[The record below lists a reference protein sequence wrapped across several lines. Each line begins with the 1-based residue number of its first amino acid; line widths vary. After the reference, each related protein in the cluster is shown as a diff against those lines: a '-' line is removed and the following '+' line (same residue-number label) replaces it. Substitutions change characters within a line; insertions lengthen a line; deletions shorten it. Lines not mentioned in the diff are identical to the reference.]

1 MLDVRRSWQRDHQSG
16 VAKLRS
22 NFPLYAGCNLKITD
36 EDGRLVPLRLNRM
49 QKVLWAIILEMIRQG
64 RPVRIYL
71 IKARQLG
78 STTFFSAILY
88 WLSTMNKH
96 KRVIG
101 IAQDDDAAENV
112 NLRWQNYFWNSR
124 RDLRPRFRKMN
135 PKAIYFATP
144 LKDLRNWR
152 KGMSE
157 ADISDDVG
165 LDSLMVV
172 KTADSVQ
179 LGRSFTYNGALLT
192 EFCIWPLLGIDVK
205 SRMIALNQAIPRKP
219 NTAIFIESTAQG
231 DNYGRK
237 FWDDKKNGYVKVF
250 VSWLAADKYRLKLR
264 LSRTYFNL
272 SQDEDDVYGDEYKE
286 RRNIIKQLMIWYPR
300 RDFKKGEFPQEH
312 LFESY
317 ESWLNHESYCRLAWR
332 RQIIHEKCE
341 GDKDEF
347 KREYPTTIQ
356 DAFAVSSK
364 SVFGAIRLLEAK
376 EYLTSSGLKPSR
388 FSFEY
393 PTDIRKA
400 PFRQL
405 LRPFSKGKL
414 RIYELPRP
422 GAHYVCGADAA
433 QGGPDSDDSSF
444 VIFRLSPESGKLVEV
459 ASYNDRVEATEFAG
473 LLYRISKF
481 YNGALLGV
489 ERNDKA
495 GFAVLEIL
503 RKEFKYNR
511 LYWHKDV
518 LNVKKQTTVQWGWNT
533 DGPSRQ
539 VMIKD
544 GITWFTKK
552 YLVIRSREVL
562 EQMDTFVE
570 NPETG
575 KIAASGGNHDD
586 LVMAMLI
593 AAQMSKH
600 IHIHASIT
608 PEKIPFHSLEWW
620 ARQVDNRTQA
630 RSGRR
635 QDGKPRKH
643 KSWFDYGRGE
653 RRKLRP
659 RFATA

>member
-1 MLDVRRSWQRDHQSG
+1 MLDVRKTRYRDHRTG

-22 NFPLYAGCNLKITD
+22 DFPFYAEANLKITD

-49 QKVLWAIILEMIRQG
+49 QRVLWLIILEQIRLG

-71 IKARQLG
+71 VKARQLG
-78 STTFFSAILY
+78 STTFFSAVLF

-101 IAQDDDAAENV
+101 IAQDDDAAENI
-112 NLRWQNYFWNSR
+112 NLRWQNYYWNSNR
-124 RDLRPRFRKMN
+124 ELRPRFRKMN

-144 LKDLRNWR
+144 LKDLKNWR

-157 ADISDDVG
+157 SEVMDDIG

-179 LGRSFTYNGALLT
+179 LGRSFTYNGAHLT

-205 SRMIALNQAIPRKP
+205 SRMIALKQAIPDRP
-219 NTAIFIESTAQG
+219 NTCIFIESTAQG

-237 FWDDKKNGYVKVF
+237 FWDDKKNGFVKVF
-250 VSWLAADKYRLKLR
+250 VSWLAADKYRLKLG
-264 LSRTYFNL
+264 LSKKYFAL
-272 SQDEDDVYGDEYKE
+272 SEDDDDQYGDEVKE

-300 RDFKKGEFPQEH
+300 REWGKAEFPQEK

-332 RQIIHEKCE
+332 RRTIDRKCE

-376 EYLTSSGLKPSR
+376 EFLTRSRIRPGR
-388 FSFEY
+388 FSY
-393 PTDIRKA
+393 IHPQDVRKA
-400 PFRQL
+400 SFREIIK
-405 LRPFSKGKL
+405 PFSKGKL
-414 RIYELPRP
+414 RIYELPKP
-422 GAHYVCGADAA
+422 GEHYVCGADAA

-444 VIFRLSPESGKLVEV
+444 VIFRLSAESGKLVEV
-459 ASYNDRVEATEFAG
+459 ASYNDRIEATEFAG
-473 LLYRISKF
+473 LLYRICKF
-481 YNGALLGV
+481 YNSALLGV

-495 GFAVLEIL
+495 GYSVLEIL

-511 LYWHKDV
+511 LYWHRVPLK
-518 LNVKKQTTVQWGWNT
+518 NKKTTEVQWGWNT

-539 VMIKD
+539 VMITD
-544 GITWFTKK
+544 GITWFTSR
-552 YLVIRSREVL
+552 YIQIRSREIL

-593 AAQMSKH
+593 AGQMSKY
-600 IHIHASIT
+600 IHNHTTT
-608 PEKIPFHSLEWW
+608 PATKVPAYSLEWW
-620 ARQVDNRTQA
+620 MRQLENS
-630 RSGRR
+630 RSGVGSERR
-635 QDGKPRKH
+635 RRPKGRKNR
-643 KSWFDYGRGE
+643 SWFDYGKGQ
-653 RRKLRP
+653 RRKVRY
-659 RFATA
+659 ATA